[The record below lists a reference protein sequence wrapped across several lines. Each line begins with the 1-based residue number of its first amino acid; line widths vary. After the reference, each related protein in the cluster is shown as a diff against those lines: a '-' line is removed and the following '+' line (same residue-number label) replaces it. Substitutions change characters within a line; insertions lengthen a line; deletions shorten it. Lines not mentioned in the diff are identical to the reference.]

1 MAAAKRQPAP
11 FPSKDEVLAFIRE
24 QDGRVGKR
32 EIARAFQLKGQQRI
46 ALKALLKELAAEGHI
61 ERDRKRRV
69 VAPGRLPSVTVI
81 EAIGRDP
88 DGELLGRPA
97 GWSHDAP
104 PPTIYIAPFPGGHPS
119 LGEGERVLARLK
131 AVGEGLYEARP
142 MRVVGAAPRRVLGI
156 YRPKVAEGRLVP
168 TDKRAKREFVLRPED
183 AGGARNGDLVLAE
196 LLRGG
201 NRLGLPQVRVV
212 ERLSGPGSLSLISL
226 FEHGIPI
233 DFPKDALKQ
242 AETAGPPSLGEREDL
257 RQIPLVTIDGE
268 DARDFDDAVWAAP
281 ESGRGASGRGGG
293 WRVLVAIA
301 DVAHY
306 VTADSPLD
314 RSARERGNSVYFPD
328 RVVPMLPEA
337 LSNGWCSLRPKE
349 ERGCLAV
356 EMRLDSQGRIKT
368 HRFFRGLMRSAAR
381 LTYTQVQAA
390 IDGRPDE
397 TTAPLLDEVI
407 KPLYGAYAALLRARE
422 RRGTLDLDL
431 PERRVMLDAK
441 GRVAAI
447 EARERLDSH
456 RLIEEFMIAANVA
469 AAETLESRQR
479 PCLYRV
485 HDGPDPVKV
494 EALRQF
500 LETLDLRLARGQVLR
515 PKLFTR
521 LLEQV
526 RGGAEEPLVN
536 ELVLRCQSQAA
547 YSPRNLGHFGLALT
561 RYAHFTSPIRRYA
574 DLLVHRS
581 LISALGLGRDGL
593 PGEQAAAF
601 TEIGAHISSTE
612 RRAAAAER
620 DAVDRFTAAFLAE
633 RVGEAFSGR
642 ISSVTR
648 FGLFVSLD
656 ESGADGLV
664 PISALPDD
672 YYEHDEA
679 GHCLVGQRWG
689 RVYNLGDRVALR
701 LVEASPVTGGLILHI
716 AEDSAAADAGRGR
729 TNHTIRKGQPKK
741 RPVKQARNN
750 TRVRRRRG

>member
-1 MAAAKRQPAP
+1 MAATKHQPAP

-24 QDGRVGKR
+24 HEGTVGKR

-46 ALKALLKELAAEGHI
+46 ALKALLKDLAAEGHI

-69 VAPGRLPSVTVI
+69 AAPGRLPPVTVI
-81 EAIGRDP
+81 EVTGRDP

-97 GWSHDAP
+97 GWTREAP

-131 AVGEGLYEARP
+131 AAGEGVYEAQP

-196 LLRGG
+196 LLRGRD
-201 NRLGLPQVRVV
+201 RLSLPRVRVV

-226 FEHGIPI
+226 FEHGIPTE
-233 DFPKDALKQ
+233 FPKDALKQ
-242 AETAGPPSLGEREDL
+242 AEAAGPPVLGERRDL
-257 RQIPLVTIDGE
+257 RQVPLVTVDGE
-268 DARDFDDAVWAAP
+268 DARDFDDAVWASP
-281 ESGRGASGRGGG
+281 GPGKGGG
-293 WRVLVAIA
+293 WRILVAIA

-356 EMRLDSQGRIKT
+356 EITLDAEGRIRK

-381 LTYTQVQAA
+381 LTYAQVQAA
-390 IDGRPDE
+390 VDGRPDA
-397 TTAPLLDEVI
+397 TTAPLLDDVI

-431 PERRVMLDAK
+431 PERRVLLDAE
-441 GRVAAI
+441 GRVAGI

-521 LLEQV
+521 LLDQV
-526 RGGAEEPLVN
+526 RGSAQEPLVS

-581 LISALGLGRDGL
+581 LISALGLGKDGL
-593 PGEQAAAF
+593 PAEQAAAF
-601 TEIGAHISSTE
+601 AEIGEHISLTE

-620 DAVDRFTAAFLAE
+620 DTVDRFTAAYLAE
-633 RVGEAFSGR
+633 RVGEILTGR
-642 ISSVTR
+642 VGSVTR
-648 FGLFVSLD
+648 FGLFITLD
-656 ESGADGLV
+656 ESGGDGLV

-672 YYEHDEA
+672 FYEHDEA
-679 GHCLVGQRWG
+679 NHCLVGRRWG
-689 RVYNLGDRVALR
+689 RVYNLGDRVTLR
-701 LVEASPVTGGLILHI
+701 LVEASPVTGGLILHL
-716 AEDSAAADAGRGR
+716 AEGSDSETRESAGKKY
-729 TNHTIRKGQPKK
+729 TIRKGSIKK
-741 RPVKQARNN
+741 RPKQKPRANPK
-750 TRVRRRRG
+750 TARRR

>member
-11 FPSKDEVLAFIRE
+11 FPSKEEVLTFIRE
-24 QDGRVGKR
+24 HDGTVGKR

-46 ALKALLKELAAEGHI
+46 ALKALLKELTAEGHI

-69 VAPGRLPSVTVI
+69 AAPGRLPTVTVI

-97 GWSHDAP
+97 NWSRDTT
-104 PPTIYIAPFPGGHPS
+104 PPTIYIAPFPGGHPT

-131 AVGEGLYEARP
+131 PAGEGVYEAQP
-142 MRVVGAAPRRVLGI
+142 MRVVGTAPRRVLGI

-168 TDKRAKREFVLRPED
+168 TDKRAKREFVLRPEN
-183 AGGARNGDLVLAE
+183 AGGAKNGDLVLAE
-196 LLRGG
+196 LLRGRD
-201 NRLGLPQVRVV
+201 RLSLPQVRVV

-233 DFPKDALKQ
+233 DFPKQALEQ
-242 AETAGPPSLGEREDL
+242 AEAAGPISLGKRQDL
-257 RQIPLVTIDGE
+257 RQVPLVTIDGE

-281 ESGRGASGRGGG
+281 DTGKSGG

-306 VTADSPLD
+306 VSADSPLD

-356 EMRLDSQGRIKT
+356 EMRLDAEGRIKK

-390 IDGRPDE
+390 VDGRPDE
-397 TTAPLLDEVI
+397 TTGPLLEEVI
-407 KPLYGAYAALLRARE
+407 APLYGAYGALLRARAQ
-422 RRGTLDLDL
+422 RGTLDLDL
-431 PERRVMLDAK
+431 PERRVVLDPK
-441 GRVAAI
+441 GRVTTI

-521 LLEQV
+521 LLDQV
-526 RGGAEEPLVN
+526 KGSAQEPLVN

-581 LISALGLGRDGL
+581 LISALGLGKDGL
-593 PGEQAAAF
+593 PGEQAAALAE
-601 TEIGAHISSTE
+601 TGEHISTTE

-620 DAVDRFTAAFLAE
+620 DAVDRFTAAYLAE
-633 RVGEAFSGR
+633 RVGETMTGR
-642 ISSVTR
+642 IGSVTR
-648 FGLFVSLD
+648 FGLFITLD
-656 ESGADGLV
+656 ESGGDGLV

-679 GHCLVGQRWG
+679 NHCLVGQRWG
-689 RVYNLGDRVALR
+689 RVYNLGDRVTLR
-701 LVEASPVTGGLILHI
+701 LVEASPITGGLIFHI
-716 AEDSAAADAGRGR
+716 VEDSDCFEAGRGGKNR
-729 TNHTIRKGQPKK
+729 VIRKYAAKNRLRK
-741 RPVKQARNN
+741 NRRVN
-750 TRVRRRRG
+750 TKSPRRGR

>member
-11 FPSKDEVLAFIRE
+11 FPSKEEVLTFIRE
-24 QDGRVGKR
+24 HDGTVGKR

-46 ALKALLKELAAEGHI
+46 TLKALLKELAAEGHI

-69 VAPGRLPSVTVI
+69 AAPGRLPSVTVI

-97 GWSHDAP
+97 NWTRDTP

-131 AVGEGLYEARP
+131 AAGEGVYEAQP
-142 MRVVGAAPRRVLGI
+142 MRVVGTAPRRVLGI

-168 TDKRAKREFVLRPED
+168 TDKRAKREFVLRPEN
-183 AGGARNGDLVLAE
+183 AGGAKNGDLVLAE
-196 LLRGG
+196 LLRGRD
-201 NRLGLPQVRVV
+201 RLSLPQVRVV

-233 DFPKDALKQ
+233 EFPKQALEQ
-242 AETAGPPSLGEREDL
+242 AEAAGPVSLGKREDL
-257 RQIPLVTIDGE
+257 RKVPLVTIDGE

-281 ESGRGASGRGGG
+281 ETGKAGG

-306 VTADSPLD
+306 VAADSPLD

-337 LSNGWCSLRPKE
+337 LSNGWCSLRPRE

-356 EMRLDSQGRIKT
+356 EMTLDAEGRIKK

-390 IDGRPDE
+390 ADGRPDA

-407 KPLYGAYAALLRARE
+407 MPLYGAYGALLRARMQ
-422 RRGTLDLDL
+422 RGTLDLDL
-431 PERRVMLDAK
+431 PERRVVLDPK
-441 GRVAAI
+441 GRVSAI

-469 AAETLESRQR
+469 AAEALETRQR

-526 RGGAEEPLVN
+526 KDSAQEPLVN

-581 LISALGLGRDGL
+581 LISALGLGKDGL
-593 PGEQAAAF
+593 PADQAAALAE
-601 TEIGAHISSTE
+601 TGEHISTTE

-620 DAVDRFTAAFLAE
+620 DAVDRFTAAYLAE
-633 RVGEAFSGR
+633 RVGETMTGR
-642 ISSVTR
+642 IGSVTR
-648 FGLFVSLD
+648 FGLFVTLD
-656 ESGADGLV
+656 ESGGDGLV

-679 GHCLVGQRWG
+679 NHCLVGQRWG
-689 RVYNLGDRVALR
+689 RAYNLGDRVTLR
-701 LVEASPVTGGLILHI
+701 LVEASPITGGLILHVV
-716 AEDSAAADAGRGR
+716 EDSDRSEADRSGKNRI
-729 TNHTIRKGQPKK
+729 IRKGPTKK
-741 RPVKQARNN
+741 RPGK
-750 TRVRRRRG
+750 RRRDNTKPPRRGR

>member
-1 MAAAKRQPAP
+1 MAPKRQEAP

-24 QDGRVGKR
+24 QDGTVGKR

-46 ALKALLKELAAEGHI
+46 ALKALLKELAADGHI
-61 ERDRKRRV
+61 ARDRKRRV
-69 VAPGRLPSVTVI
+69 AAPGHLPSVTVI
-81 EAIGRDP
+81 EVIGHDP

-97 GWSHDAP
+97 GWTRDAP
-104 PPTIYIAPFPGGHPS
+104 PPTIYIAPFPGGHPT
-119 LGEGERVLARLK
+119 LAEGERVLARLK
-131 AVGEGLYEARP
+131 AAGEGAYEAQP

-156 YRPKVAEGRLVP
+156 YRPKIAEGRLVP
-168 TDKRAKREFVLRPED
+168 TDKRAKREFLLRPED
-183 AGGARNGDLVLAE
+183 AAGAKNGDLVLAE
-196 LLRGG
+196 VLRGRG
-201 NRLGLPQVRVV
+201 RLGLPPVRVV

-226 FEHGIPI
+226 FEHGIPTE
-233 DFPKDALKQ
+233 FPPQALKQ
-242 AETAGPPSLGEREDL
+242 AEAAGPTPLGKRKDL
-257 RQIPLVTIDGE
+257 RKVPLVTIDGE

-281 ESGRGASGRGGG
+281 APGRGGG
-293 WRVLVAIA
+293 WQVLVAIA

-306 VTADSPLD
+306 VTAGSPLD

-356 EMRLDSQGRIKT
+356 EMSLDAEGRIKK
-368 HRFFRGLMRSAAR
+368 HKFFRGLMRSAAR
-381 LTYTQVQAA
+381 LTYGQVQAA

-397 TTAPLLDEVI
+397 TTAPLMEEVI

-431 PERRVMLDAK
+431 PERRVVIDPK

-485 HDGPDPVKV
+485 HDSPDPVKV

-526 RGGAEEPLVN
+526 RDSAQEPLVN
-536 ELVLRCQSQAA
+536 QMVLRCQSQAA

-581 LISALGLGRDGL
+581 LISALGLGKDGL
-593 PGEQAAAF
+593 PAEQAEALAE
-601 TEIGAHISSTE
+601 TGAHISNTE

-620 DAVDRFTAAFLAE
+620 DAVDRFTAAYLAE
-633 RVGEAFSGR
+633 RVGETMTGR
-642 ISSVTR
+642 IGSVTR
-648 FGLFVSLD
+648 FGLFITLD
-656 ESGADGLV
+656 ESGGDGLV

-679 GHCLVGQRWG
+679 RHCLLGRRWG
-689 RVYNLGDRVALR
+689 RVYNLGDRVTLR

-716 AEDSAAADAGRGR
+716 VEDSEQIAPTSARKKP
-729 TNHTIRKGQPKK
+729 TIRKGTTKK
-741 RPVKQARNN
+741 RSKKSSMAN
-750 TRVRRRRG
+750 TKPKRRCV